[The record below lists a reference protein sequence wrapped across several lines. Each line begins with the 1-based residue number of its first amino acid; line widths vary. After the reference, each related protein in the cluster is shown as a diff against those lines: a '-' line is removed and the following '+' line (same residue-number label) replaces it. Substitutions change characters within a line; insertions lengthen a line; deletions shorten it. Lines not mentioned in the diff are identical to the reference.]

1 MHLQLLEGWTKWFR
15 AVRRNVTTNRYELD
29 RPDARGCTRCAAFAA
44 RCDLTD
50 VIGEKEEGGG
60 RERERERQRFATVSR
75 DEGGRERGREE
86 TREAIGRNST
96 SQNAFRDIISDTG

>member
-60 RERERERQRFATVSR
+60 GRERERERDRDLQRYLETREVGR
-75 DEGGRERGREE
+75 EGGRKRGRP
-86 TREAIGRNST
+86 
-96 SQNAFRDIISDTG
+96 

>member
-15 AVRRNVTTNRYELD
+15 AVRRNVTTNRYELE

-50 VIGEKEEGGG
+50 AIEEGEMEG
-60 RERERERQRFATVSR
+60 RE
-75 DEGGRERGREE
+75 
-86 TREAIGRNST
+86 
-96 SQNAFRDIISDTG
+96 